1 MSVLTHRKRRLREEA
16 SHHHVKRLNRGFKL
30 RSKKRD
36 YKKPE
41 YFINEFRRAERDEKR
56 MRRVIYTR
64 NLFAGD
70 NSDSK
75 VLVAMR
81 HRAHKIA
88 SEECTLILK
97 SLGLYRIHNT
107 VLLKNDPESIALLKL
122 VEPYVTYG
130 YPTIQTV
137 RDLIFKHGYL
147 SVDGKKT
154 PMNSNKLIE
163 DHLGKYGII
172 CIEDIVHAL
181 FTVSDNFKNIRG
193 QLLPFVVSVEHFS
206 FSAISQ
212 QTRSRYQRLLI
223 YFSNFQLKAP
233 RDGWSKKIG
242 VSFQRGGEY
251 GNRKSE
257 INALIERCL

>member
-30 RSKKRD
+30 RSKRRD

-64 NLFAGD
+64 DLFAGD
-70 NSDSK
+70 GSDSK

-147 SVDGKKT
+147 SIEGKKT

-163 DHLGKYGII
+163 DHLGEYGII

-181 FTVSDNFKNIRG
+181 FTVSENFKNIRG
-193 QLLPFVVSVEHFS
+193 KLLPFVVSATKTQRIFNFPLS
-206 FSAISQ
+206 LA
-212 QTRSRYQRLLI
+212 RS
-223 YFSNFQLKAP
+223 
-233 RDGWSKKIG
+233 
-242 VSFQRGGEY
+242 
-251 GNRKSE
+251 
-257 INALIERCL
+257 

>member
-1 MSVLTHRKRRLREEA
+1 M
-16 SHHHVKRLNRGFKL
+16 KRLNRGFKL
-30 RSKKRD
+30 RTKKRD

-56 MRRVIYTR
+56 MRRVVNR
-64 NLFAGD
+64 RDLFKTD
-70 NSDSK
+70 DSVPN

-107 VLLKNDPESIALLKL
+107 VLLKNDPESNALLKL

-130 YPTIQTV
+130 YPSIQTV

-147 SVDGKKT
+147 SIDGKKT

-163 DHLGKYGII
+163 DHLGEYGII
-172 CIEDIVHAL
+172 CIEDMVHAL
-181 FTVSDNFKNIRG
+181 FTVSDNFRNIRG
-193 QLLPFVVSVEHFS
+193 KLLPFVVSVNRIENILLS
-206 FSAISQ
+206 FFVF
-212 QTRSRYQRLLI
+212 L
-223 YFSNFQLKAP
+223 
-233 RDGWSKKIG
+233 
-242 VSFQRGGEY
+242 
-251 GNRKSE
+251 
-257 INALIERCL
+257 